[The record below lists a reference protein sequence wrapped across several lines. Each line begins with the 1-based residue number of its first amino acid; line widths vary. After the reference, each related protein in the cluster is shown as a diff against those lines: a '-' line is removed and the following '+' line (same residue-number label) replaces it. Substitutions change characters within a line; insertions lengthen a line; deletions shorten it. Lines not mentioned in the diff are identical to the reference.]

1 MILTPTTRNENIN
14 NISASYTELAKKLI
28 EESAEVLEQATLQ
41 DRAFEIYEEELI
53 LETLDVIQMCL
64 NILNKAGYYSLLDE
78 AIRQHNKKLEDRGW
92 ERDTSLR
99 LEFKRE

>member
-41 DRAFEIYEEELI
+41 DRGCGINGELMY
-53 LETLDVIQMCL
+53 ETLDVIQMCL
-64 NILNKAGYYSLLDE
+64 NILNKSRHYSLLDE

-92 ERDTSLR
+92 KRDTSLK
-99 LEFKRE
+99 LEFKRSE